1 MALRISKYS
10 ILKSSISQK
19 IFGLLKN
26 LVLPGFEGLNLLF
39 VLRFFITGIQKGGII
54 TRASA
59 ISFKVMLAI
68 IPTLIVLLTV
78 IPYIPIENFQ
88 EDLLK
93 NIAKLMPSNA
103 YQLFESTIHD
113 LINKKHSTFLSI
125 GFVLGLYY
133 SSNTIMAILEGFRS
147 SYHLKTNTEKNWK
160 LRARSVML
168 LPILAILLII
178 TVALITLSS
187 HVLDYLREVEIIGHN
202 VLLVVLKFASW
213 LLVAFIFLF
222 SISLL
227 YNIGDIGKHKW
238 KTISAGATLATISFI
253 IVSLGFAWYVNNF
266 GNYNQ
271 LYGSVGTVL
280 VLLLWVYF
288 NCIILLVGFEL
299 NTSISRAKKGF
310 LTPERKDDR
319 PK

>member
-1 MALRISKYS
+1 M
-10 ILKSSISQK
+10 
-19 IFGLLKN
+19 LKN
-26 LVLPGFEGLNLLF
+26 LVLPGFEGLNFLF

-68 IPTLIVLLTV
+68 LPTLIVLLTV

-88 EDLLK
+88 EDLLG
-93 NIAKLMPSNA
+93 NIAKLMPSSA
-103 YQLFESTIHD
+103 FELFEHTIND
-113 LINKKHSTFLSI
+113 LITKKHSTFLSI
-125 GFVLGLYY
+125 GFILGLYY

-147 SYHLKTNTEKNWK
+147 SYHLKTNTEKSWK
-160 LRARSVML
+160 LRIKSILL
-168 LPILAILLII
+168 LPILAILLVV

-202 VLLVVLKFASW
+202 VLLIVLKFSSW
-213 LLVAFIFLF
+213 MLVAFIFLF

-227 YNIGDIGKHKW
+227 YNIGDLGKLRW
-238 KTISAGATLATISFI
+238 RIISAGATLATISFI

-299 NTSISRAKKGF
+299 NTSISMAKKGA
-310 LTPERKDDR
+310 LTPDRHDDR
-319 PK
+319 PRY

>member
-1 MALRISKYS
+1 LKFSKYS
-10 ILKSSISQK
+10 ILKSNISQK
-19 IFGLLKN
+19 IFGLLRK

-59 ISFKVMLAI
+59 ISFKVMLSI

-78 IPYIPIENFQ
+78 IPYIPIDNFQ
-88 EDLLK
+88 EDLLQ
-93 NIAKLMPSNA
+93 NLAKFMPSSA
-103 YQLFESTIHD
+103 FQLFENTLND
-113 LINKKHSTFLSI
+113 LINKKHSTFLSV
-125 GFVLGLYY
+125 GFVLGIYY
-133 SSNTIMAILEGFRS
+133 SSNTIMAILDGFRS
-147 SYHLKTNTEKNWK
+147 SYHLKTNTGKNWK
-160 LRARSVML
+160 LRLWAIAL
-168 LPILAILLII
+168 LPILATLLVI
-178 TVALITLSS
+178 TIALITLSS
-187 HVLDYLREVEIIGHN
+187 HFLNYLREIEIIGHN
-202 VLLVVLKFASW
+202 ILLNVLKFGSW

-222 SISLL
+222 TISLL

-253 IVSLGFAWYVNNF
+253 VVSLGFAWYVNNF

-299 NTSISRAKKGF
+299 NTSISRAKKGA
-310 LTPERKDDR
+310 LTPEKYDDR
-319 PK
+319 PR